1 MTRRQWILAFLL
13 TFCALALV
21 NARYHERRLYAQ
33 MDRVDRSIQKLESD
47 IESLGLELTS
57 LRNPARIDTA
67 ARRDLN
73 MLPIKPTEILYFNV
87 SRDGRPSSAGNP

>member
-1 MTRRQWILAFLL
+1 VTRRQWILAFLL

-47 IESLGLELTS
+47 IESLQLELTS
-57 LRNPARIDTA
+57 LRNPARIDTD

-87 SRDGRPSSAGNP
+87 SRDGRSSSAGNP